1 MCRNCYSKLQN
12 LDQRCRLFYEECQRN
27 ARIVMR
33 ANTKRMM
40 RSSPLSG
47 PQKRTNFSKTPTKT
61 RKTQRKT
68 QLFKESATP
77 ESTTPEEI
85 GLKVD
90 FVTGRMCFQV
100 LSDPRFSFLNSFRMI
115 LEECTPRKPEP
126 PPPLPKKSQVIVIA
140 IRIPPWMG
148 LPWKCWTPSG
158 SLGKYSF
165 LCNKTIVPPPPCK
178 ISWGLKNV
186 SVWTPPPLSKIPG
199 SAHDIIHA
207 LKSYYGGRAQAFL
220 FRHAP

>member
-12 LDQRCRLFYEECQRN
+12 LDQRCRLFYEGCQRN
-27 ARIVMR
+27 ARIVIR

-40 RSSPLSG
+40 RSSPLSR
-47 PQKRTNFSKTPTKT
+47 PQKRINFSKTPTKT

-100 LSDPRFSFLNSFRMI
+100 LSDSRFSF
-115 LEECTPRKPEP
+115 
-126 PPPLPKKSQVIVIA
+126 
-140 IRIPPWMG
+140 
-148 LPWKCWTPSG
+148 
-158 SLGKYSF
+158 
-165 LCNKTIVPPPPCK
+165 
-178 ISWGLKNV
+178 
-186 SVWTPPPLSKIPG
+186 SKQ
-199 SAHDIIHA
+199 
-207 LKSYYGGRAQAFL
+207 L
-220 FRHAP
+220 

>member
-1 MCRNCYSKLQN
+1 
-12 LDQRCRLFYEECQRN
+12 
-27 ARIVMR
+27 MR

-47 PQKRTNFSKTPTKT
+47 PQKRINFSKTPTKT

-100 LSDPRFSFLNSFRMI
+100 LSDPRFSFLNSFKMI
-115 LEECTPRKPEP
+115 LEECTPMDPRSP
-126 PPPLPKKSQVIVIA
+126 PP
-140 IRIPPWMG
+140 
-148 LPWKCWTPSG
+148 
-158 SLGKYSF
+158 F
-165 LCNKTIVPPPPCK
+165 LK
-178 ISWGLKNV
+178 I
-186 SVWTPPPLSKIPG
+186 T
-199 SAHDIIHA
+199 
-207 LKSYYGGRAQAFL
+207 SYCDSN
-220 FRHAP
+220 

>member
-1 MCRNCYSKLQN
+1 MYRTPVKQKSAPCRACLHGLWKERTRGPK
-12 LDQRCRLFYEECQRN
+12 DRIHKKIRHQRQSIARQICRLFYEGCQRN

-47 PQKRTNFSKTPTKT
+47 PQKRINFSKTPTKT

-100 LSDPRFSFLNSFRMI
+100 LSDPRF
-115 LEECTPRKPEP
+115 
-126 PPPLPKKSQVIVIA
+126 
-140 IRIPPWMG
+140 
-148 LPWKCWTPSG
+148 
-158 SLGKYSF
+158 
-165 LCNKTIVPPPPCK
+165 
-178 ISWGLKNV
+178 
-186 SVWTPPPLSKIPG
+186 
-199 SAHDIIHA
+199 
-207 LKSYYGGRAQAFL
+207 L
-220 FRHAP
+220 F

>member
-1 MCRNCYSKLQN
+1 
-12 LDQRCRLFYEECQRN
+12 
-27 ARIVMR
+27 MR

-47 PQKRTNFSKTPTKT
+47 PQKRINFSKTPTKT

-90 FVTGRMCFQV
+90 FVT
-100 LSDPRFSFLNSFRMI
+100 
-115 LEECTPRKPEP
+115 
-126 PPPLPKKSQVIVIA
+126 
-140 IRIPPWMG
+140 
-148 LPWKCWTPSG
+148 
-158 SLGKYSF
+158 
-165 LCNKTIVPPPPCK
+165 
-178 ISWGLKNV
+178 
-186 SVWTPPPLSKIPG
+186 
-199 SAHDIIHA
+199 
-207 LKSYYGGRAQAFL
+207 LKSYYGGRAHAFL

>member
-85 GLKVD
+85 CLKVD

-100 LSDPRFSFLNSFRMI
+100 LSDPRFSFLNSFRMV

-126 PPPLPKKSQVIVIA
+126 PPLPKKSQD
-140 IRIPPWMG
+140 
-148 LPWKCWTPSG
+148 S
-158 SLGKYSF
+158 
-165 LCNKTIVPPPPCK
+165 N
-178 ISWGLKNV
+178 
-186 SVWTPPPLSKIPG
+186 
-199 SAHDIIHA
+199 
-207 LKSYYGGRAQAFL
+207 
-220 FRHAP
+220 